1 MKEITMDQLIFKEH
15 LSMIEQF
22 SLKDFMFKW
31 LGSPDEGLDHL
42 LPLTYT
48 FQDFAKMETT
58 AETNL
63 NINGDETFKYV
74 TITKDNQIVMGG
86 LCRNQELT
94 FRILSLD
101 ERLGSC

>member
-1 MKEITMDQLIFKEH
+1 MKEVTRDQLIFKEH

-31 LGSPDEGLDHL
+31 LGSPDEGLDDL

-48 FQDFAKMETT
+48 EQGFAKMETT
-58 AETNL
+58 PETT
-63 NINGDETFKYV
+63 INMNNDETFRYV

-86 LCRNQELT
+86 LCRDQEST

-101 ERLGSC
+101 ERLGNC